1 MAWLPL
7 FLSRSGYRP
16 VAAVAGAAKR
26 SVAITRQRTPSRW
39 ISTSASP
46 RRRRQT
52 GWFSHYYTRHS
63 QPSPVSNGSIMGSY
77 CHVRTMFVQTQDT
90 PNPNCLKFLP
100 GVTVLESGTLD
111 FPSPISAR
119 GSPLARQLFR
129 IEGVKGVFLGR
140 DFVTITKLDD
150 EETDWATIKPHVY
163 ATLMDFFS
171 SGLPVV
177 TEELPSND
185 TEVQEDDDET
195 VGMIK
200 ELLDTRIRPTVQE
213 DGGDIQYMGFEDG
226 IVKLKMQGSCTG
238 CPSSTLTLKSGI
250 ENMLQFYIPDV
261 KEVIQVTNVCAT
273 IPYLSLAT
281 QLFHSY

>member
-1 MAWLPL
+1 
-7 FLSRSGYRP
+7 
-16 VAAVAGAAKR
+16 
-26 SVAITRQRTPSRW
+26 
-39 ISTSASP
+39 
-46 RRRRQT
+46 
-52 GWFSHYYTRHS
+52 
-63 QPSPVSNGSIMGSY
+63 
-77 CHVRTMFVQTQDT
+77 MFVQTQDT

-111 FPSPISAR
+111 FPSPITAR

-185 TEVQEDDDET
+185 TGT
-195 VGMIK
+195 IL
-200 ELLDTRIRPTVQE
+200 EL
-213 DGGDIQYMGFEDG
+213 
-226 IVKLKMQGSCTG
+226 
-238 CPSSTLTLKSGI
+238 
-250 ENMLQFYIPDV
+250 IPRSFSESV
-261 KEVIQVTNVCAT
+261 ECI
-273 IPYLSLAT
+273 S
-281 QLFHSY
+281 

>member
-1 MAWLPL
+1 
-7 FLSRSGYRP
+7 
-16 VAAVAGAAKR
+16 
-26 SVAITRQRTPSRW
+26 
-39 ISTSASP
+39 
-46 RRRRQT
+46 
-52 GWFSHYYTRHS
+52 
-63 QPSPVSNGSIMGSY
+63 
-77 CHVRTMFVQTQDT
+77 MFVQTQDT

-111 FPSPISAR
+111 FPSPITAR

-195 VGMIK
+195 VAMIK

-261 KEVIQVTNVCAT
+261 KEVIQVFDEGDEMNQSA
-273 IPYLSLAT
+273 LANMEEK
-281 QLFHSY
+281 FNK